1 MSSPMGVFGA
11 LLALEMG
18 PFPGGGGDAPA
29 SSTEQGCSCAEIQNA
44 KLPARRA
51 LSIQIKGPSRP
62 RAGPER
68 LPRGH

>member
-11 LLALEMG
+11 LLALGMG
-18 PFPGGGGDAPA
+18 PFHWGALPPLLQSKAQ
-29 SSTEQGCSCAEIQNA
+29 EHCAQIQNA

-51 LSIQIKGPSRP
+51 LSVQIKGPFRP

-68 LPRGH
+68 LLWGH